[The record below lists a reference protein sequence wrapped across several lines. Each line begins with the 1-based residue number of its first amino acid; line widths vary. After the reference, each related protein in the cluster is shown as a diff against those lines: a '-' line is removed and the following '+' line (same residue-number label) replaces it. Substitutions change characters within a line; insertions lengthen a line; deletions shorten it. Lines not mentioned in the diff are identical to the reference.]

1 MNQLLYVLPVL
12 VCPIGMAL
20 MMWFMM
26 RSRHSEDA
34 QPPHTAPTTE
44 QEKELTRLRKEVE
57 ALRGEAAPKTDLNK
71 DHTP

>member
-26 RSRHSEDA
+26 RSRHSADA
-34 QPPHTAPTTE
+34 QPPYN
-44 QEKELTRLRKEVE
+44 V
-57 ALRGEAAPKTDLNK
+57 NK
-71 DHTP
+71 DHPR

>member
-20 MMWFMM
+20 MMWVMM
-26 RSRHSEDA
+26 RSRRSADA
-34 QPPHTAPTTE
+34 QPPHTAPTAE

-57 ALRGEAAPKTDLNK
+57 ALRGEAAPKTALDK
-71 DHTP
+71 DRSR